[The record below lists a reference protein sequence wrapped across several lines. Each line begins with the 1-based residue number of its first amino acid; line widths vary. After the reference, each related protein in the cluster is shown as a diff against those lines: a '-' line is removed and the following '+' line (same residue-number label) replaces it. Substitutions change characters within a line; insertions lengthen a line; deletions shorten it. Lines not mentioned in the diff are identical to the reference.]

1 MFVKICGITS
11 EEDALL
17 AVAVGADAV
26 GFIFAPSKRQV
37 NAVRVAD
44 IVKRLPGEV
53 LTVGVFK
60 NESTSRIRE
69 IVNQTGLTAV
79 QLHGS
84 ETPAMVQEVK
94 EDVRTVFKVVA
105 PGSEAFERSEEF
117 GADAIMV
124 DSPGGGTGQ
133 VFDWRLAEDAPAGVK
148 LIMAGGLDPT
158 NVADAIAKVNPWGV
172 DVASGVEKAPGVK
185 DPVLVRQ
192 FVQAA
197 RGGNIEPPVVAA
209 PTEPVGGFGPEPYD
223 WREDTT
229 WR

>member
-1 MFVKICGITS
+1 MKVCGITS

-26 GFIFAPSKRQV
+26 GFIFAPSQRQV
-37 NAVRVAD
+37 SAGRVAD
-44 IVKRLPGEV
+44 IVKRLPAEV

-60 NESTSRIRE
+60 NESTARIRE

-79 QLHGS
+79 QLHGA
-84 ETPAMVQEVK
+84 ETPAMVREVK
-94 EDVRTVFKVVA
+94 QDVRTVFKVVS
-105 PGSEAFERSEEF
+105 PGSEAFERADEF

-133 VFDWRLAEDAPAGVK
+133 VFDWRLAEDAPAGVP
-148 LIMAGGLDPT
+148 LIMAGGLHPG
-158 NVADAIAKVNPWGV
+158 NVAEAIAKVRPWGV
-172 DVASGVEKAPGVK
+172 DAATGTERSPGVK

-192 FVQAA
+192 FVQNARAA
-197 RGGNIEPPVVAA
+197 ADP
-209 PTEPVGGFGPEPYD
+209 EPVPVDPSAPFAAEPYD
-223 WREDTT
+223 WRHDVT